1 MSAGAD
7 WTGERVMARL
17 IDAFRAVPGAP
28 VWSRPVRLDPDVV
41 DLILLSSRCLGRE
54 SFPRVQLL
62 TFARAYAAGERISE
76 VCRVH
81 SWPRTAAYR
90 RVRRAAAEVAAC
102 LEQWTVRF

>member
-17 IDAFRAVPGAP
+17 IDAFRTG
-28 VWSRPVRLDPDVV
+28 RDPDVV

-102 LEQWTVRF
+102 LDQWTVRF